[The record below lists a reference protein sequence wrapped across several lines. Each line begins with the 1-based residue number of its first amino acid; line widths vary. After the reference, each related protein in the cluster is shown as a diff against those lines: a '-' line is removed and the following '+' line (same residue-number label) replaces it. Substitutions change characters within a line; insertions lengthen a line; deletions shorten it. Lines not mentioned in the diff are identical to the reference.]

1 MQMAKWNGTKRQGK
15 TDKSE
20 SRIQYKGPQSISY
33 KQIFAGIPTTIIS
46 LLLYVY
52 FRWVKFEEEVEEGG
66 NRWSKPHVATLSLH
80 SLFELRSMLLNGTI
94 CLDMSANNLDDIT
107 ELLLDN
113 MINSNMLTYDKKA
126 HVKEA
131 ILKRHRHQYEG
142 ADKVHGENETKGEKS
157 SGFLGSTASNLSKLP
172 VVKSLAEIVSTS
184 KGNAFG
190 YTKHG
195 RCFS

>member
-184 KGNAFG
+184 KGNTFG
-190 YTKHG
+190 YTKRG
-195 RCFS
+195 